1 VEIRDLEI
9 FLCAAKHLNF
19 TRAGEEL
26 HLSQPSVSVRIRQ
39 LESDLGVKLFEQ
51 LGKKIA
57 LTEAGRLLVPYALR
71 VLAAAD
77 DARHAVEELQGLA
90 RGSLKVGA
98 STTPGMYV
106 LPKVIAEFK
115 SLYPGVEVHLRVKDT
130 RQVEEGVIRNE
141 FDFGFVGGHLVGDE
155 VKVIP
160 WLTDELLLI
169 VPPRH
174 PLAKKRQVRAKD
186 LTRERFILR
195 EQGSATQA
203 AVDSSLRAS
212 GVQPEP
218 VIEME
223 NPESVKRAVQS
234 GLGVAFVSRFAVETE
249 LKARALAA
257 VTVRDLKIRRE
268 MKIVH
273 RVGKHL
279 SKAALAFIETAGKAG

>member
-1 VEIRDLEI
+1 MEIRDLEI

-279 SKAALAFIETAGKAG
+279 SKAALAFIETARKAG